1 MRRLWSCCTVSGFF
15 WLFGKWFVKEASQL
29 SKLIFSDMND
39 ITLLA
44 LCVIENEIHPGFVL
58 YKAHLHL
65 CYTSAPYCWVHHNLT
80 SDILSFSSFD
90 PLFGIFEKS
99 KYLNIL
105 MIWIIRFVGN
115 LNSSSNFE
123 LFKHCDSFKCW
134 SPIWF
139 RDLVDSI
146 VSSTEKN
153 RNASKECVG
162 RHFVLEAQK
171 VRIWIRSYS
180 GELFLDWKLIQISM
194 NYGGKGDLRS

>member
-1 MRRLWSCCTVSGFF
+1 
-15 WLFGKWFVKEASQL
+15 
-29 SKLIFSDMND
+29 MND

-44 LCVIENEIHPGFVL
+44 LCNRKWNSSRICSLQSASPLE
-58 YKAHLHL
+58 LHKRSIL
-65 CYTSAPYCWVHHNLT
+65 LGSYHNLT

-90 PLFGIFEKS
+90 SLFEILEKS

-115 LNSSSNFE
+115 LSIRVRISNCSNSS
-123 LFKHCDSFKCW
+123 KCW

-139 RDLVDSI
+139 RNLVDSI
-146 VSSTEKN
+146 VSSTEKSG
-153 RNASKECVG
+153 NASKECVG

-194 NYGGKGDLRS
+194 NYGGKCDLRN